1 LAGGGRANPSAASG
15 LVIDLTSAQLCNG
28 HHSENKS
35 LAHQLL
41 REYEYKEAHGQQ
53 KGWSLDD
60 IKGAA
65 GAVLI
70 AGADT
75 VSNHDSA
82 VDFAS

>member
-1 LAGGGRANPSAASG
+1 LTGSGRTNPSAASC
-15 LVIDLTSAQLCNG
+15 LAIDLTSSQLRNG
-28 HHSENKS
+28 HHSENTS

-41 REYEYKEAHGQQ
+41 REYEHKEAHNQQ
-53 KGWSLDD
+53 KDWSLDD

-75 VSNHDSA
+75 VSNHDS
-82 VDFAS
+82 S